1 MEDDQLRTL
10 INVGN
15 VSTTLV
21 ELMANETTQDVLK
34 PILYSHAAVMGIV
47 FGVLL
52 PIGAYMA
59 YHYFTIVH
67 LVIQVISVVGALVGL
82 VLVVVYAQLSH
93 EQHFRCPIHS
103 VVGLGLVLLVLV
115 APVLRVHRRLTRYHR
130 KLGQI
135 VTFFGMANVL
145 LVSKHCGGLSP
156 HTRYSCVTTTD

>member
-1 MEDDQLRTL
+1 MEDNQLRTL

-15 VSTTLV
+15 AS
-21 ELMANETTQDVLK
+21 ANETARDVLK

-67 LVIQVISVVGALVGL
+67 LVIQIISVIGALVGL
-82 VLVVVYAQLSH
+82 VLVLVYAQLSH
-93 EQHFRCPIHS
+93 EQHFRFPIHG
-103 VVGLGLVLLVLV
+103 VVGLALVLLVMV
-115 APVLRVHRRLTRYHR
+115 APFLRVHKRLTRYHR

-145 LVSKHCGGLSP
+145 LVSKHWGRLSV
-156 HTRYSCVTTTD
+156 HTRYSCMTTAD